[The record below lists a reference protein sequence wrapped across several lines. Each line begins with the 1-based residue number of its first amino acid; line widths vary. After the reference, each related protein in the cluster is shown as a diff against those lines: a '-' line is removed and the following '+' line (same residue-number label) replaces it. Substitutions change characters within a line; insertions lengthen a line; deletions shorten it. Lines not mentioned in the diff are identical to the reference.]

1 MTKKVNRFKNGL
13 KSQKFGVFVLSH
25 LTDQSNRVNGI
36 RYFLKQQQVKLYIL
50 GSLTGA
56 ISGCIAVV
64 FRYTIFGITQIFSM
78 IPQSI
83 GILGWVIIPAIGG
96 LISGILFSRYPPE
109 TRAIP
114 EVMESYSIKGGKIR
128 PQDSLITTVAAAVSI
143 GSGGSCGRE
152 GPIAQLGAGAGS
164 ALAQRLKLDR
174 KATRTLLVCGLS
186 SGVAA
191 TFGAP
196 LGGSLF
202 GIEILVG
209 ELTAVS
215 IVPVILAS
223 VIGVAIAVGV
233 FGAETASFTAPEFIL
248 TNYAELILFFIMG
261 LAFGILSKYWVKI
274 FYWFSEAFERIK
286 GAKYGIAALGGLL
299 TGIVAAAVI
308 VLEGVFEYQGAFT
321 GVTPYVPAIM
331 GSGYGFINATLLG
344 TVSIVAMITFGLIK
358 MLATSLTIGSGGG
371 GGVFAPTLFIGAGIG
386 GAFGYCFELF
396 FPEIV
401 PFPMAF
407 ALVGMAAMFSG
418 AAHVPVTCIVMT
430 MEMTGDYGMILPLM
444 IAVSSSYILSSAI
457 SPDSIYT
464 EKLRRK
470 GVNLKQGVYLD
481 ALRSVTASQV
491 MTREPVTLRPDMLA
505 SEALDMI
512 YDTRH
517 TKFPVVLEKKIL
529 GTVIAETLEK
539 CWHDEEEFLK
549 VFEVMD
555 ADFLKVLPD
564 TTIDEVLHR
573 MLERDEG
580 HAVVVDPDDDSS
592 MIGFLTKTDVLR
604 AYESAITELRMAGKV
619 SDLVP

>member
-1 MTKKVNRFKNGL
+1 MSRLIK
-13 KSQKFGVFVLSH
+13 
-25 LTDQSNRVNGI
+25 QSNRGNGI
-36 RYFLKQQQVKLYIL
+36 RYFLKQQQARLYVL
-50 GSLTGA
+50 GALTGA
-56 ISGCIAVV
+56 IAGCIAVV
-64 FRYTIFGITQIFSM
+64 FRYTIFGITQIFSLL
-78 IPQSI
+78 PNTI

-96 LISGILFSRYPPE
+96 IISGFLYVRFPTE
-109 TRAIP
+109 TKAIP
-114 EVMESYSIKGGKIR
+114 EVMESYSIKSGKISTR
-128 PQDSLITTVAAAVSI
+128 DTIVTSLTSAVSI

-196 LGGSLF
+196 LGGGLF

-233 FGAETASFTAPEFIL
+233 FGTETASFIAPEFIL
-248 TNYAELILFFIMG
+248 TNYTELVLFFAMG
-261 LAFGILSKYWVKI
+261 LVFGFLSKYWVKI
-274 FYWFSEAFERIK
+274 FYWFSEAFEKLRISEYSK
-286 GAKYGIAALGGLL
+286 PALGGLL
-299 TGIVAAAVI
+299 TGIIAAMVI
-308 VLEGVFEYQGAFT
+308 ILEGIFGYQGAFT
-321 GVTPYVPAIM
+321 SVNPYVPAIM

-344 TVSIVAMITFGLIK
+344 TVSIAAMITFGLIK
-358 MLATSLTIGSGGG
+358 MLTTSLTVGSGGG

-386 GAFGYCFELF
+386 GAFGYCFEYL

-418 AAHVPVTCIVMT
+418 TAHVPVTCIVMT

-444 IAVSSSYILSSAI
+444 IAVSSSYIISSAI
-457 SPDSIYT
+457 NPDSIYT

-470 GVNLKQGVYLD
+470 GVNLKQGLYLD
-481 ALRSVTASQV
+481 ALRIVSVQQV
-491 MTREPVTLRPDMLA
+491 MTKNPVTLRPDMLA
-505 SEALDMI
+505 SDALDMI
-512 YDTRH
+512 YETRH
-517 TKFPVVLEKKIL
+517 TKFPVVLDEKIL

-539 CWHDEEEFLK
+539 CWHDKEETLMVWEL
-549 VFEVMD
+549 MNP
-555 ADFLKVLPD
+555 DFLIVYPQTPIDKVL
-564 TTIDEVLHR
+564 R
-573 MLERDEG
+573 YMMERDEG
-580 HAVVVDPDDDSS
+580 HAVVVDPDDESI

-604 AYESAITELRMAGKV
+604 AYESAMTELRMAGKV
-619 SDLVP
+619 SDILP